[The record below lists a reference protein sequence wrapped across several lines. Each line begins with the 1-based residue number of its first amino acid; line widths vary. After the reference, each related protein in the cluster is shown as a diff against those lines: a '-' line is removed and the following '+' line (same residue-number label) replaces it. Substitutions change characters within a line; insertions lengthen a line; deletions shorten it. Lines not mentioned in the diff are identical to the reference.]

1 MTLITG
7 SSDTALRASIMCSR
21 SVLVTSKVLLATLL
35 AVSVLAACVPASQAQ
50 SGLATAEL
58 RSGTVSVVV
67 ELAESPAEQETGLMY
82 RTFLADG
89 KGMLFVYHD
98 DRRLSFWMKNTL
110 IPLSIAY
117 LSADGTIREIHDMEP
132 QSLAAI
138 NSDHFVRYALE
149 VPQGWFSRAGLGVGD
164 RFDLSRV
171 PGL

>member
-1 MTLITG
+1 MTSITG
-7 SSDTALRASIMCSR
+7 SSDTAMRASIMRHHSALIA
-21 SVLVTSKVLLATLL
+21 LVAF
-35 AVSVLAACVPASQAQ
+35 AVSLAAACVPASRAQ

-58 RSGTVSVVV
+58 HSGAISVVA
-67 ELAESPAEQETGLMY
+67 ELAIGPAEQETGLMY
-82 RTFLADG
+82 RTSLADG

-117 LSADGTIREIHDMEP
+117 ISADGTIREIHDMEP
-132 QSLAAI
+132 ESLAAI

-149 VPQGWFSRAGLGVGD
+149 VPQGWFSRVGLGVGD
-164 RFDLSRV
+164 RFDLSKV